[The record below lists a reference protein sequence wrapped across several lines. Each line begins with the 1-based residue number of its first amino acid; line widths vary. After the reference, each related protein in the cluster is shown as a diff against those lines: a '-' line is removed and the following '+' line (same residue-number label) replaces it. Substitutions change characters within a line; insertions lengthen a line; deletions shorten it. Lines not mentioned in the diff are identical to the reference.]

1 MSRDGLCRII
11 LEDPHGETWD
21 DAARVHAAEC
31 AECVAYRTSAA
42 VLGDRLR
49 ALPSFG
55 GAAMPPMLRGAML
68 EHLAAV
74 PVDADIVD
82 LPVRPRASAPWWRRA
97 AAPAAIAASL
107 VLGILIGDRVD
118 FRPVPTTNEVERSI
132 GQYISD
138 VTHDHY
144 LIERIG
150 RPLEVAMTDEAD
162 MSGWLSQSLAFDI
175 ELPGR
180 DPAFALE
187 GGRVWHTVGRL
198 SAMASYIAPDGSRI
212 ILFAVPSA
220 GLVLGGAPSEMV
232 GGVRVFHGAEW
243 DHEARVWIDGD
254 LAMALVAP
262 EGHMPDDWRRVF
274 LP

>member
-1 MSRDGLCRII
+1 MSRDRLCRVI

-21 DAARVHAAEC
+21 EQAHVHAAEC
-31 AECVAYRTSAA
+31 AECVAYRTSVAA
-42 VLGDRLR
+42 LGDRLQ

-55 GAAMPPMLRGAML
+55 GATLPPMLRGAML

-74 PVDADIVD
+74 PVSADIVD
-82 LPVRPRASAPWWRRA
+82 LPTRPRETTAWWRRA
-97 AAPAAIAASL
+97 ATPAAIAASL
-107 VLGILIGDRVD
+107 VLGIIIGDRVD
-118 FRPVPTTNEVERSI
+118 FRPPADTGEVPRSV

-150 RPLEVAMTDEAD
+150 RPLEVALTDED
-162 MSGWLSQSLAFDI
+162 EMSGWLSNSLAFDI
-175 ELPGR
+175 ELPVR
-180 DPAFALE
+180 DPAFDLE

-198 SAMASYIAPDGSRI
+198 SAMASYVVGDGSRV
-212 ILFAVPSA
+212 ILFAVPA
-220 GLVLGGAPSEMV
+220 LGLSLDGAPSEIV
-232 GGVRVFHGAEW
+232 DGVRVYHGAEW